1 MKTKYWQRMLI
12 GLGLTLVLTTP
23 WASATNYYVVTSSQ
37 QPSPTPPWTNWG
49 WAHTNLIEVVAA
61 ARGGDTVY
69 VTNNATYWLT
79 NQITVSYPIT
89 VRSWGPGG
97 IMDPTNTILDGNYP
111 NTTNRHFTLNN
122 YWATIAGFTLTNG
135 WASPET
141 NLSANGGSIYI
152 YYGMVTNCIIMRNY
166 ALSTNAASYSI
177 LGGGGIYMGPNA
189 GNSGGVWNC
198 TISGNSA
205 YKSGGGIIT
214 ISGSGNW
221 RIANCTISGN
231 SASTEGGGITARG
244 ESTIISNCWIVSNRG
259 SGGASG
265 AGIILNNGAECH
277 NSFIMGNASDTTVWN
292 EGGGVRIFG
301 GGLLRN
307 CLIANNIARYGGGVA
322 VYDALSRIQNCTI
335 VSNYVSV
342 SWGGLYVGRT
352 NVATKVEN
360 TIIWGNSSADTYSN
374 WFITAN
380 VGAVS
385 TFSNCCT
392 SPKFYNAYGN
402 LTDVNTITN
411 DPRLISTTDF
421 RLQSSSP
428 CINAGA
434 NRAWME
440 NALDVYG
447 NRRIDNFRKTVDI
460 GAYEY
465 LSPGT
470 VFGFQ

>member
-1 MKTKYWQRMLI
+1 MKIQYLQRILI
-12 GLGLTLVLTTP
+12 GLGLALALAVP

-61 ARGGDTVY
+61 ARDNDTVY
-69 VTNNATYWLT
+69 VTNNATYWLA
-79 NQITVSYPIT
+79 NQITVSYAIT

-97 IMDPTNTILDGNYP
+97 ILDPTTTILDGNYP

-152 YYGMVTNCIIMRNY
+152 YYGMVTNCIIMHNY
-166 ALSTNAASYSI
+166 ALSTNVASYNS

-189 GNSGGVWNC
+189 GNSGSVWNC

-205 YKSGGGIIT
+205 KMSGGGT
-214 ISGSGNW
+214 INLNGTW

-231 SASTEGGGITARG
+231 SASISSAGMHIYAA
-244 ESTIISNCWIVSNRG
+244 STIVSNCWIVSNFATYQVCP
-259 SGGASG
+259 GG
-265 AGIILNNGAECH
+265 ILLANGAQCH
-277 NSFIMGNASDTTVWN
+277 NSFILGNTCDQTAGWN

-301 GGLLRN
+301 GSLIRN
-307 CLIANNIARYGGGVA
+307 CLIANNMARYAGGIA
-322 VYDALSRIQNCTI
+322 AYDNSTTIQNCTV
-335 VSNYVSV
+335 VSNYASV
-342 SWGGLYVGRT
+342 GWGGLYIGRT
-352 NVATKVEN
+352 NVALKVEN

-374 WFITAN
+374 WIMSAN

-428 CINAGA
+428 CINAGV
-434 NRAWME
+434 NRDWME

-447 NRRIDNFRKTVDI
+447 NRRIDNFRRTVDI

-465 LSPGT
+465 LSKGT
-470 VFGFQ
+470 LFGFQ